1 MYQTAEH
8 AVESS
13 LRLLAL
19 PIAPTSATAVVIDAL
34 RRHFDDTYL
43 EHGSSGFT
51 KHDWHANAVMVIK
64 QSERALGAGSL
75 EWDAI
80 VSRYGD
86 NSTGGWHLAVNRL
99 ALHVGAGLDHRV
111 TMRLIQNVQQGRP
124 SLREIEAEYV
134 VSYSTLQRRSRV
146 VSGELRRLE
155 RAGFDVL
162 DTALRAAG
170 SLS

>member
-34 RRHFDDTYL
+34 RRHFDDAYL
-43 EHGSSGFT
+43 EHESSGYT

-64 QSERALGAGSL
+64 QAERALGAHSL

-99 ALHVGAGLDHRV
+99 ASHVGVDLDHRV

-124 SLREIEAEYV
+124 SLREIETEYV
-134 VSYSTLQRRSRV
+134 VAHSTLHRRSRS
-146 VSGELRRLE
+146 VSEELRRLE
-155 RAGFDVL
+155 RVGFDVL
-162 DTALRAAG
+162 DTVLRETG
-170 SLS
+170 SLL

>member
-43 EHGSSGFT
+43 EHESSGYT

-64 QSERALGAGSL
+64 QAERTWGAFAGVGCNCVEIWGQQYRRLASCSQSAGFARWDRFRPSCDNAAHSERAAGQ
-75 EWDAI
+75 
-80 VSRYGD
+80 
-86 NSTGGWHLAVNRL
+86 AVVAR
-99 ALHVGAGLDHRV
+99 D
-111 TMRLIQNVQQGRP
+111 
-124 SLREIEAEYV
+124 
-134 VSYSTLQRRSRV
+134 
-146 VSGELRRLE
+146 
-155 RAGFDVL
+155 
-162 DTALRAAG
+162 
-170 SLS
+170 

>member
-19 PIAPTSATAVVIDAL
+19 PITPTSATAVVIDAL

-43 EHGSSGFT
+43 EHESSGYT

-64 QSERALGAGSL
+64 QAERALGAHSL

-86 NSTGGWHLAVNRL
+86 NSTVGWHLAVNRL
-99 ALHVGAGLDHRV
+99 ASHVWTGLDHRV
-111 TMRLIQNVQQGRP
+111 TMRLIKNVQQGRP

-134 VSYSTLQRRSRV
+134 VAHSTLHRRCRL
-146 VSGELRRLE
+146 VSEELRRLE
-155 RAGFDVL
+155 RVGFDVL
-162 DTALRAAG
+162 DTVLRETG
-170 SLS
+170 SLL